1 MEEDM
6 KNIIIISLI
15 DILCIMVY
23 GVSVNIV
30 DRSLKTV
37 LRYLA
42 FLLLILTGI
51 LLKRFNAPVVMIL
64 FAIVNAASVIAI
76 NYFEKREKA
85 HGNRDKAQF

>member
-1 MEEDM
+1 M

-23 GVSVNIV
+23 GVSVKIA

-51 LLKRFNAPVVMIL
+51 LLNRFNAPVVMIL

-76 NYFEKREKA
+76 NYFVKRETA
-85 HGNRDKAQF
+85 HENRDKAQC